1 MEIERKFLVSEMP
14 DISGIVAVPYERYYT
29 RIEEGFS
36 ERIQRKGERYEIET
50 KRKLSDL
57 EHDKN
62 KRSIS
67 REEFELH
74 RPQSV
79 GVGIVRDSYNI
90 SDNPRISIK
99 VYHGQFEGLVR
110 AEIEFDSVDSAEAFD
125 PLPWMGREITGTS
138 LGLDAELV
146 RLTDAQFRL
155 LIAQ

>member
-14 DISGIVAVPYERYYT
+14 DVSGIAAIPYERYYT

-36 ERIQRKGERYEIET
+36 ERIQRKGEWYEIET
-50 KRKLSDL
+50 KRKISNL

-67 REEFELH
+67 KEEFESL
-74 RPQSV
+74 RPQAV
-79 GVGIVRDSYNI
+79 GAGIVRDSYNI

-110 AEIEFDSVDSAEAFD
+110 AEVEFDSVTAAQAFT
-125 PLPWMGREITGTS
+125 PLPWMGREITGTP